1 MKKFVIAV
9 GTAVL
14 VSGTVFA
21 QSSVVT
27 TPGSSDTD
35 SSTVVIPGEVRTYV
49 TGHEVPS
56 ASYDGDVVV
65 GSELPSSVE
74 VYPVPSNSDYAYTV
88 INKQRIIV
96 NPHTHKVVEIVK

>member
-1 MKKFVIAV
+1 MKRFVIALSS
-9 GTAVL
+9 AIL
-14 VSGTVFA
+14 VSGTAFA
-21 QSSVVT
+21 QTTVVT
-27 TPGSSDTD
+27 TPENSDTD
-35 SSTVVIPGEVRTYV
+35 SSTVVIPGEVTTYV

-56 ASYDGDVVV
+56 ASYDGDVAV

-88 INKQRIIV
+88 INKKRVIV

>member
-1 MKKFVIAV
+1 MKRIVVAMSAALF
-9 GTAVL
+9 
-14 VSGTVFA
+14 VSGAAFA
-21 QSSVVT
+21 QSSVVV

-35 SSTVVIPGEVRTYV
+35 STTVVVPGEVRTYV

-56 ASYDGDVVV
+56 ATYEGDVAI

-88 INKQRIIV
+88 VNKQRVIV
-96 NPHTHKVVEIVK
+96 SPHTHKVIEIVK